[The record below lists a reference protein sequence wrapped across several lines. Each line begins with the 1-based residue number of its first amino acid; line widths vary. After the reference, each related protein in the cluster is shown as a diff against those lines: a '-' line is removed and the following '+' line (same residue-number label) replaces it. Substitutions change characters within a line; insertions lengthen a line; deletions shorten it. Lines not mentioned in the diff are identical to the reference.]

1 MIEFLIENI
10 IEKEQKENMT
20 KRREKLII
28 FINYL
33 TKINNFSLFFN

>member
-10 IEKEQKENMT
+10 IEKEQKENIT

-33 TKINNFSLFFN
+33 ININYFSLFFT

>member
-28 FINYL
+28 FINNL
-33 TKINNFSLFFN
+33 IKINNFSLFFN

>member
-33 TKINNFSLFFN
+33 TKINYFSLFFN

>member
-20 KRREKLII
+20 KRIEKLII

-33 TKINNFSLFFN
+33 IKINYFSLFFN

>member
-33 TKINNFSLFFN
+33 IKINYFSLFFN